1 MPRLARLEISEWRNM
16 PSLDYPPLAFVQS
29 PAEVVAS
36 HLGRQR
42 LTFFLTESKKS
53 PRMYLQPLLQ
63 CLTERSG
70 HRDLSERLFLAPV
83 LLFLADDHFV
93 CLEVQVLHLRTED
106 LASPG
111 SGEYCEA
118 EHGIHP
124 RKPTALPA
132 VLDESQQFFQFGQ
145 REKQAVPQFC
155 LLVLVE
161 LSSLDFLLNLLPGHE
176 GKFLGLLGI
185 VEVLHR
191 DRGDNEALAGRPM
204 VPDTCE
210 RSKLLLDSNRTNV
223 LS

>member
-1 MPRLARLEISEWRNM
+1 MAEHM

-155 LLVLVE
+155 LLVLV
-161 LSSLDFLLNLLPGHE
+161 SFPRWIFFSICSQVMKGSFSV
-176 GKFLGLLGI
+176 FLG
-185 VEVLHR
+185 
-191 DRGDNEALAGRPM
+191 
-204 VPDTCE
+204 
-210 RSKLLLDSNRTNV
+210 
-223 LS
+223 